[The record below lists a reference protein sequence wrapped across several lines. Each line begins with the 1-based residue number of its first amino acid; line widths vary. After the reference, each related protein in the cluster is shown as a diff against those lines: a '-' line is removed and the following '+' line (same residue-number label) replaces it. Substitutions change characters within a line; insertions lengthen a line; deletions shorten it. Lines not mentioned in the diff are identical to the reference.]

1 MRLGG
6 KETLT
11 ETGEID
17 FTVERCKMLF
27 AQFENLDYLA
37 EIALLYNRLVETD
50 SQQPVVDMAELLEC
64 NLHNIGFS
72 VQMAME

>member
-37 EIALLYNRLVETD
+37 EIALLYNRLATA
-50 SQQPVVDMAELLEC
+50 SRRY
-64 NLHNIGFS
+64 GRTS
-72 VQMAME
+72 